1 MKLKRFR
8 KQLQKDL
15 SKAYGFS
22 RKELFS
28 KKFKS
33 HFDLAQEVQS
43 ERIKE
48 AREVFEDYIKEKYPE
63 FKDVEFKWEELL

>member
-1 MKLKRFR
+1 MKLKKFR

-15 SKAYGFS
+15 SKAFGFS

-28 KKFKS
+28 KKV
-33 HFDLAQEVQS
+33 HYTLAEEVQS
-43 ERIKE
+43 ESIKE
-48 AREVFEDYIKEKYPE
+48 VREVFEEYIKEKFPE